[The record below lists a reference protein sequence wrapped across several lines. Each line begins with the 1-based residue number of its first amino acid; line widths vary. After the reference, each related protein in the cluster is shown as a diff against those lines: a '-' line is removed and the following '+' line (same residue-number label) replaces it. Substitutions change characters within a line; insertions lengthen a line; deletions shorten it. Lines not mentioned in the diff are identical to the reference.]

1 MTGHRRRLRWVLPSA
16 VALTAVLLLPAPAS
30 AHDHPSPTERAA
42 PAVVWVEARAEVEVS
57 LVEHLL
63 DDPGGVHIRIIQS
76 SSTPV
81 LAAASGFVID
91 PTGAVVTDGAITDVD
106 RESAA
111 VYAIN
116 EAFRDH
122 YGDEAPLEGDP
133 FSRQR
138 ISDDDSDRLQQRL
151 EACYPPHEVNDAGGC
166 VVRVTETYVVHPHVT
181 SQEEYGQLPAELLQ
195 GSTSDVAVLQ
205 VRGATSMP
213 TVNLGESTEGA
224 SALAVLGFSG
234 IPDATEPVPAV
245 NAHLDGVGGTVHKT
259 VDLDKKEIA
268 SAIALAKALPAGL
281 AGGPAIGE
289 QGQVVGFFT
298 PDEDSGP
305 PPAAPGRLVDAAVI
319 REVLEATDIT
329 PRRGPVDS
337 SFEAA
342 MHAYKNGGYAAAT
355 PGLEA
360 TLDLFPGHGMAVAAL
375 ADSEAQVAAGSPGPA
390 APGQNGSAA
399 DEAASGIPWALVLA
413 IAAAVLVLALV
424 GALLLR
430 RRRAAAPAAGGRPA
444 HGPGRPGEGRPQ
456 APSRTGTGPPGRQA
470 VPGGTGGQGPGQGQ
484 GPGSRTG
491 AVAVMERGGPAAGGA
506 AAAGRGEPPPPGS
519 AHSRALPLQV
529 PSAAGDGAR
538 GNSRVFQSPSSV
550 PAPRRD
556 APAEPG
562 AEDRP
567 AFCTTCGFQIGP
579 QHRFCGR
586 CGGAVG

>member
-1 MTGHRRRLRWVLPSA
+1 MTGHRRRFPRVLAWVL
-16 VALTAVLLLPAPAS
+16 ALTAVLLLPAAPAS

-63 DDPGGVHIRIIQS
+63 DDPGGVHIRIVQS

-81 LAAASGFVID
+81 LAAASGFVVD
-91 PTGAVVTDGAITDVD
+91 PTGAVVTDGAVTDVD
-106 RESAA
+106 LEQAA

-116 EAFRDH
+116 EAFQER
-122 YGDEAPLEGDP
+122 YEEQAPVEGDL

-138 ISDDDSDRLQQRL
+138 IADDSDRLQQRL
-151 EACYPPHEVNDAGGC
+151 EACYPPHQVNDAGGC
-166 VVRVTETYVVHPHVT
+166 VVRVTPTFVVHPHVT
-181 SQEEYGQLPAELLQ
+181 SQDEYGQLPAELLE
-195 GSTSDVAVLQ
+195 GSTSEVAVLR

-224 SALAVLGFSG
+224 QALAVLGFSG
-234 IPDATEPVPAV
+234 VPDAAEPVPAV
-245 NAHLDGVGGTVHKT
+245 NAHLDEVGGTVHKT
-259 VDLDKKEIA
+259 EGLDKKETKA
-268 SAIALAKALPAGL
+268 AIDLAKALPAGL
-281 AGGPAIGE
+281 RGGPAIGE
-289 QGQVVGFFT
+289 QGQVVGFFV
-298 PDEDSGP
+298 PEEDSGP
-305 PPAAPGRLVDAAVI
+305 PPAEPGRLVDAATI
-319 REVLEATDIT
+319 REVLSATEIT

-342 MHAYKNGGYAAAT
+342 MHAYKNGGYAAAI

-360 TLDLFPGHGMAVAAL
+360 TLELFPGHAMAVAGL
-375 ADSEAQVAAGSPGPA
+375 ADSEAQVAAGSSGPA
-390 APGQNGSAA
+390 APGQDGSAA
-399 DEAASGIPWALVLA
+399 TAAASGISWWVVLA
-413 IAAAVLVLALV
+413 VVAAVLVLAVV
-424 GALLLR
+424 GAVLLR
-430 RRRAAAPAAGGRPA
+430 RRRAAPPAGSGRPA
-444 HGPGRPGEGRPQ
+444 HGPTGGNGRPPG
-456 APSRTGTGPPGRQA
+456 PSRAASGPPERQA
-470 VPGGTGGQGPGQGQ
+470 VPGAAGGPVQGQGQ

-491 AVAVMERGGPAAGGA
+491 AVAVMERGGPAPGGP
-506 AAAGRGEPPPPGS
+506 AAGRGEPAPPGS

-562 AEDRP
+562 AENRP
-567 AFCTTCGFQIGP
+567 IFCTTCGTQLAP